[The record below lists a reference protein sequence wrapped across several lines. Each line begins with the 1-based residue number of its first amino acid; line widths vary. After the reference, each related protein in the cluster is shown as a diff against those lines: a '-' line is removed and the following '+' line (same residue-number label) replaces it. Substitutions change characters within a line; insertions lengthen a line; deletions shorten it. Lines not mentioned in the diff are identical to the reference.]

1 VIEAAIDT
9 VRPAADAKGVK
20 LLPVFGS
27 AGIVRGDPARL
38 QQVVWNLLSNA
49 IKFTPRGGRVQLVHR
64 RVGSHVEISVI
75 DTGQGIDPEFLP
87 HVFDRFRQ
95 ADSSITRQKGGLG
108 LGLSIVRSIVEM
120 HGGTVEADSAGVG
133 HGATFTL
140 RLPLA
145 VLHEAT
151 PTREAGLAF
160 TPAAEAA
167 PGMHLLA
174 GLSLLVLD
182 DDVDSRELISRVLC
196 DEGAQVQG
204 AASAAE
210 ALETLQALAAAGTPV
225 DALLSDIGLPGEDGY
240 SFIRKVRRLGT
251 PCARVT
257 AIALT
262 ALARSEDRRRA
273 LMAGFQT
280 HVAKPVDPA
289 ELVAVVATLCGRTG
303 MEAGAEH

>member
-1 VIEAAIDT
+1 M
-9 VRPAADAKGVK
+9 
-20 LLPVFGS
+20 
-27 AGIVRGDPARL
+27 
-38 QQVVWNLLSNA
+38 
-49 IKFTPRGGRVQLVHR
+49 
-64 RVGSHVEISVI
+64 
-75 DTGQGIDPEFLP
+75 DTGQGIAPDFLP

-120 HGGTVEADSAGVG
+120 HGGTVEAHSAGPG
-133 HGATFTL
+133 QGSTFTV

-151 PTREAGLAF
+151 PL
-160 TPAAEAA
+160 PAAAA
-167 PGMHLLA
+167 PASAPGAERAPALHLLQD
-174 GLSLLVLD
+174 LSLLVLD
-182 DDVDSRELISRVLC
+182 DDTDSRELVTRVLC
-196 DEGAQVQG
+196 DEGAQVHG

-210 ALETLQALAAAGTPV
+210 ALELLQSLAAAGTPV

-251 PCARVT
+251 PSARVT

-303 MEAGAEH
+303 MEAAAEH